1 MHLGHQK
8 KSRSIRHI
16 PKIHQAP
23 ARILRPTTRA
33 HEPRD
38 VKPEPKETAM
48 FKPTTVLDLPSDM
61 LEIGLI
67 AFASPEFAERF
78 VESLL
83 ADTAART
90 PHDDE
95 TGPNPMIAA

>member
-1 MHLGHQK
+1 
-8 KSRSIRHI
+8 
-16 PKIHQAP
+16 
-23 ARILRPTTRA
+23 
-33 HEPRD
+33 
-38 VKPEPKETAM
+38 M
-48 FKPTTVLDLPSDM
+48 FKPATTLFDLSGDM

-67 AFASPEFAERF
+67 SFASPDFAERF
-78 VESLL
+78 VESIL